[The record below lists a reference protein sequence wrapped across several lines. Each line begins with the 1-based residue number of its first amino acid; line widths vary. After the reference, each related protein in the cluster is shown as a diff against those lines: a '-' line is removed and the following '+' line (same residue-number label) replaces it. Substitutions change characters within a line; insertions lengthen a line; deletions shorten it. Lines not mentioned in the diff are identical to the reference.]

1 MITNGRFEG
10 KLHDKEIGDFLS
22 QLDYELNQQERLE
35 LVDRIVNTQIVGDKK
50 FPDEFFEDFFEQKD
64 LKNGVNTSHIKLCA
78 SKKDN
83 LSTENEVCKALERMA
98 DYILY
103 APDAER
109 LTKKTVYNF
118 YSEDNMNKKINKEKS
133 TDNIANTLKI
143 GDVGSEEIIDF
154 LKKKGENFKKK
165 VVQKILS
172 KDLLDEQLDCVRDYE
187 DAKNG
192 LRIIMAIA
200 LEEGD
205 TRTRIRCGNQIA
217 SMSDDQIMCKNY
229 IKGTI
234 YFKQCMADSTVPDY
248 TQFDYSNPDH
258 VSALLKVRTLND
270 FDSDLFCMTYDLDK
284 YVRLCE
290 FTDTEKEVLL
300 LWRDRDATQ
309 DSIAKAIGIKQQSV
323 NKALHR
329 ICNKIMEVYNEEYED
344 WYYLNVEKGVY
355 KRCTKCGTVK
365 LVSKFGK
372 RANSKD
378 GLRSYC
384 NVCRQ
389 GE

>member
-1 MITNGRFEG
+1 MIANGRFEG
-10 KLHDKEIGDFLS
+10 KLHEKEIGDFLS
-22 QLDYELNQQERLE
+22 ELNYELNQQERLE
-35 LVDRIVNTQIVGDKK
+35 LVDKIVNTQRVGNTK
-50 FPDEFFEDFFEQKD
+50 FPDAFFEDFFEQKD
-64 LKNGVNTSHIKLCA
+64 MKKGINTSHIKICA

-83 LSTENEVCKALERMA
+83 LSTENQVCKALERMA

-118 YSEDNMNKKINKEKS
+118 YSEENMNKKINKEKS
-133 TDNIANTLKI
+133 TDYIATKI
-143 GDVGSEEIIDF
+143 GNSEVGADEIIDF
-154 LKKKGENFKKK
+154 LRKKGDNYKKK
-165 VVQKILS
+165 VVQKITS
-172 KDLLDEQLDCVRDYE
+172 ADLVDEQLIYVKEYE
-187 DAKNG
+187 DAING
-192 LRIIMAIA
+192 LRLVMQWAS
-200 LEEGD
+200 EEGE
-205 TRTRIRCGNQIA
+205 TRLRIRCGTIIA
-217 SMSDDQIMCKNY
+217 SMHDDQIMCKNML
-229 IKGTI
+229 KGTI
-234 YFKQCMADSTVPDY
+234 YFKQCLADSTVPDY
-248 TQFDYSNPDH
+248 EQFDYNNPDH
-258 VSALLKVRTLND
+258 ISALLKVRTVND
-270 FDSDLFCMTYDLDK
+270 FDSDLFCLTYDLDS
-284 YVRLCE
+284 YVKRCD
-290 FTDTEKEVLL
+290 FTETEKEILI
-300 LWRDRDATQ
+300 LWRDKDATQ
-309 DSIAKAIGIKQQSV
+309 DSVAKTIGIKQQSV

-329 ICNKIMEVYNEEYED
+329 ICNKIAEVYNEEYED